1 MANINLHGEGLTSKY
16 RKFSN
21 ARLSFASAG
30 ALFMML
36 EGNVKSEVFLRRKK
50 YAWNK
55 EKSMC
60 NMQENE

>member
-36 EGNVKSEVFLRRKK
+36 EGNVKSESFLAQEKIRLEQREINVQ
-50 YAWNK
+50 YAR
-55 EKSMC
+55 E
-60 NMQENE
+60 